1 MTYALLA
8 DVHNELLLSS
18 SVTTNDAEI
27 NDLLTKTD
35 NYINLRLQKYTSL
48 PIQIEIATQLAEI
61 EARWVALRFRM
72 RRATPQEYPQY
83 QTLIQNIE
91 DEFQKFLDNNF
102 RMSFVGVSN
111 MTDRDA
117 PIDYGQFQDYQR
129 PW

>member
-117 PIDYGQFQDYQR
+117 PIDYGQFQDYQ
-129 PW
+129 

>member
-1 MTYALLA
+1 MTYAQLSDA
-8 DVHNELLLSS
+8 KNELQIST
-18 SVTTNDAEI
+18 SVTTYDTEL
-27 NDLLTKTD
+27 NDLLTKQD

-48 PIQIEIATQLAEI
+48 PVQTEIATQLAEI
-61 EARWVALRFRM
+61 EARWAALRFRM

-91 DEFQKFLDNNF
+91 DEFQRFLDNNF
-102 RMSFVGVSN
+102 RTSFVGVSN